1 MLANNAN
8 KVVNTV
14 IGGWEVS
21 PIVSFRTG
29 FPLPVQG
36 AADESG
42 TFGRGARANCNSIPS
57 ITGRTPIDQTL
68 FPGTGGFQWFTNN
81 GNFTQPAVG
90 TFGNCSPQ
98 LGSLRSP
105 HYADLD
111 LSLHKNFQ
119 LTERFRLQFRTDF
132 INAFNHV
139 QLNAPNMSLG
149 STMGQITSAQ
159 PPRNI
164 QLALKLYY

>member
-1 MLANNAN
+1 VG
-8 KVVNTV
+8 KVVDAV

-29 FPLPVQG
+29 FPLPVYG
-36 AADESG
+36 APDESG
-42 TFGRGARANCNSIPS
+42 TFSRGSRADCNGIPNVTPNAAIPGVGIQWFVNDGDFTIPS
-57 ITGRTPIDQTL
+57 
-68 FPGTGGFQWFTNN
+68 
-81 GNFTQPAVG
+81 VG
-90 TFGNCSPQ
+90 TFGNCAAQ

-105 HYADLD
+105 HYTDVD
-111 LSLHKNFQ
+111 LSLHKNFMI
-119 LTERFRLQFRTDF
+119 TERFRLQFRTDF
-132 INAFNHV
+132 VNAFNHV